1 MPIFETR
8 EGVRLHYTDAGSGRP
23 ALLFVHG
30 WSSNLRH
37 WEPQARHFGRRHRVL
52 RVDLRGH
59 GRSPAP
65 DLPVR
70 GYAIA
75 RHAEDLAALLRRLRL
90 RSVVAVG
97 HSSGAWVS
105 LALAGRFPELVCAVV
120 AVDSGFDPAVP
131 AAELEAHP
139 ILRRFRRG
147 AFAEQLARAYRGM
160 FRDFSDPAL
169 RDRVVAEAAATAPI
183 ASERTVRANLRTN
196 RVALVR
202 RVRQPVLCVY
212 ASNSPRSAEELR
224 GVIPHAQ
231 FAQVV
236 GAGHFLQLEVPEQL
250 NPMIERFVE
259 LLPARRRRA

>member
-1 MPIFETR
+1 MPIFDTR

-37 WEPQARHFGRRHRVL
+37 WEPQARHFRRHHRVL

-70 GYAIA
+70 GYSIP

-97 HSSGAWVS
+97 HSSGGWVS
-105 LALAGRFPELVCAVV
+105 LALAARFPELVRAVV
-120 AVDSGFDPAVP
+120 VVDSSFEAAVP
-131 AAELEAHP
+131 AAELEQHP
-139 ILRRFRRG
+139 LLRHLRRG
-147 AFAEQLARAYRGM
+147 PFAEQLGQAYRGM
-160 FRDFSDPAL
+160 FRNFSDPAL
-169 RDRVVAEAAATAPI
+169 RERVTAEAAATSPL
-183 ASERTVRANLRTN
+183 ASERTVRANLRTD
-196 RVALVR
+196 RAALAR

-212 ASNSPRSAEELR
+212 ASNTARNAEELR
-224 GVIPHAQ
+224 GVIPQAQ

-250 NPMIERFVE
+250 NPMIERFLE
-259 LLPARRRRA
+259 LLPARRERA